1 MYTEQPKILIFP
13 ISGLLRNLRSVAYE
27 CLLWCFTLQHP
38 MWARVLQIHNCI
50 ANLCPQKHKQILVMH
65 HGLHRNN
72 DRPIL
77 PLYNPIML
85 RVVGLC
91 LLPLDPCLLAEINEL
106 CRGGL
111 TPTICPRYL
120 DLPSCHVLHLSFK
133 SSEVI
138 EDLILGLHE
147 VDLSLPG
154 KIINEVT

>member
-1 MYTEQPKILIFP
+1 
-13 ISGLLRNLRSVAYE
+13 
-27 CLLWCFTLQHP
+27 
-38 MWARVLQIHNCI
+38 
-50 ANLCPQKHKQILVMH
+50 
-65 HGLHRNN
+65 
-72 DRPIL
+72 
-77 PLYNPIML
+77 ML

-106 CRGGL
+106 CRGEL

-133 SSEVI
+133 SLEVI